1 MTAKVWDRI
10 QFLSD
15 SNHTYMG
22 GVERSKGRMQK
33 NGETFTPTALVFEM
47 MQQMLINNPDVFAPG
62 KTVLD
67 PACGDGQLLVP
78 VKWYKVL
85 VHGMTE
91 EDAVQDL
98 YGVDIMADNVEVCKR
113 RLGGGNIICDN
124 LLDPQ
129 TPEGRKWA
137 GISTL
142 EDFFV

>member
-22 GVERSKGRMQK
+22 GVERTKDRMQE
-33 NGETFTPTALVFEM
+33 NSETFTPTWLVIEM
-47 MQQMLINNPDVFAPG
+47 MQKMLENDLDVFAPG

-78 VKWYKVL
+78 VKWYKVV

-91 EDAVQDL
+91 EDAVKDL
-98 YGVDIMADNVEVCKR
+98 YGVDIMSDNVEVCKR

-124 LLDPQ
+124 MLDPQ

-137 GISTL
+137 A
-142 EDFFV
+142 

>member
-1 MTAKVWDRI
+1 MKR
-10 QFLSD
+10 
-15 SNHTYMG
+15 
-22 GVERSKGRMQK
+22 
-33 NGETFTPTALVFEM
+33 
-47 MQQMLINNPDVFAPG
+47 
-62 KTVLD
+62 
-67 PACGDGQLLVP
+67 
-78 VKWYKVL
+78 YKVL

>member
-22 GVERSKGRMQK
+22 GVERDKERVDA
-33 NGETFTPTALVFEM
+33 NGEVFTPTSLVIEM
-47 MQQMLINNPDVFAPG
+47 MQKMLENDPDVFAPG
-62 KTVLD
+62 KTILD

-78 VKWYKVL
+78 VKWFKVI
-85 VHGMTE
+85 VYGMSE
-91 EDAVQDL
+91 QDAVKDL
-98 YGVDIMADNVEVCKR
+98 YGVDIMPDNVAKCKE

-124 LLDPQ
+124 MLDPQ
-129 TPEGRKWA
+129 TAEGRKWA
-137 GISTL
+137 GVASL